1 MQVGDGGRDVRK
13 GSSGFPQGRFA
24 TAARLSWSASNRIFV
39 LFLYCRLPDCPPA
52 CRAANE
58 RSTRTMAAHNQNGC
72 GRLAWEAGCPI
83 SVWQGQISVSFLVRD
98 AGFDE
103 DVSAGRFR
111 GCAVR
116 ALCLYQNLS
125 EDWRPMMG
133 IGITGLSKRPGRASW
148 LVISLLRR
156 MCFAVETEDRFHRVP
171 RPPSRP
177 SRQHSWRS
185 SQYSTVLYP
194 YSVLVVGT
202 ALTVASRVR
211 LGSSW

>member
-1 MQVGDGGRDVRK
+1 MRQ
-13 GSSGFPQGRFA
+13 
-24 TAARLSWSASNRIFV
+24 
-39 LFLYCRLPDCPPA
+39 
-52 CRAANE
+52 
-58 RSTRTMAAHNQNGC
+58 
-72 GRLAWEAGCPI
+72 AGCPI
-83 SVWQGQISVSFLVRD
+83 SMWQGQIFVLFLVRD

-103 DVSAGRFR
+103 YVSAGRFR
-111 GCAVR
+111 G
-116 ALCLYQNLS
+116 LCCSSSLPLS

-133 IGITGLSKRPGRASW
+133 MGITGLPKRPGLANW

-156 MCFAVETEDRFHRVP
+156 MCFFAVETEDRFHRVP
-171 RPPSRP
+171 RPP

-194 YSVLVVGT
+194 YSVLVVGM

>member
-1 MQVGDGGRDVRK
+1 
-13 GSSGFPQGRFA
+13 
-24 TAARLSWSASNRIFV
+24 
-39 LFLYCRLPDCPPA
+39 
-52 CRAANE
+52 
-58 RSTRTMAAHNQNGC
+58 MAAHNQNGC
-72 GRLAWEAGCPI
+72 GRLAGQAGLAGCPI
-83 SVWQGQISVSFLVRD
+83 SVWQGQISVLFLVRD

-116 ALCLYQNLS
+116 ASMPLS

-133 IGITGLSKRPGRASW
+133 IGITGLSQRPGLASW
-148 LVISLLRR
+148 LVISLSRR

-171 RPPSRP
+171 RPPSR
-177 SRQHSWRS
+177 QHSWRS
-185 SQYSTVLYP
+185 SQHSTVLYP
-194 YSVLVVGT
+194 YSVLVMGT